1 MQHKKVRFFLLA
13 LFAAASLFFI
23 VESGIL
29 PGGNGNSNRTAGF
42 RVLEAA
48 VSLIRNDYVEEPDPV
63 QTMEGAYK
71 GLVNSLDR
79 VSGYLNPAAAENY
92 VESRKNPLP
101 ETGIILYKNYGT
113 FPIITGVRENS
124 PAEENGLKTGDSIG
138 AIDGES
144 TLHMSLLEANLK
156 LKSIQP
162 KSIRLKLIQAEEN
175 QEITVETRL
184 IPGRSPSLQPE
195 TGTSGILRI
204 RNFTDRVVSEFQK
217 NLVPRLINS
226 QKPLILDLR
235 NCDQGDYEAARRFLN
250 IFISADEIGYWEDKT
265 EENKKVECP
274 EKAVLNRIPLH
285 IWTNQATAGPSEM
298 VARALKD
305 HAPQVS
311 IIGLPTPGLTAQIE
325 FFLLDGQSGM
335 ILTSS
340 VFHPSSSPPLW
351 QKGIKP
357 DIRMDPGDLS
367 REAYLK
373 TTQKAAVD

>member
-1 MQHKKVRFFLLA
+1 MQHKKVRLFLLA
-13 LFAAASLFFI
+13 LSAAASLFFI

-29 PGGNGNSNRTAGF
+29 PGGNGSSSRTAGY
-42 RVLEAA
+42 RVLGAA

-113 FPIITGVRENS
+113 FPIITGIKENS

-138 AIDGES
+138 AIAGES
-144 TLHMSLLEANLK
+144 TLHMSMLEANMK

-162 KSIRLKLIQAEEN
+162 KPIRLKLIQAEESR
-175 QEITVETRL
+175 EITVETRL
-184 IPGRSPSLQPE
+184 IPDRSPSLQPE

-204 RNFTDRVVSEFQK
+204 RNFTDRAVSEFQK

-265 EENKKVECP
+265 EENKKVGCP

-285 IWTNQATAGPSEM
+285 IWTNQATTGPSEM
-298 VARALKD
+298 VAQALKD

-373 TTQKAAVD
+373 TTQKTAVD